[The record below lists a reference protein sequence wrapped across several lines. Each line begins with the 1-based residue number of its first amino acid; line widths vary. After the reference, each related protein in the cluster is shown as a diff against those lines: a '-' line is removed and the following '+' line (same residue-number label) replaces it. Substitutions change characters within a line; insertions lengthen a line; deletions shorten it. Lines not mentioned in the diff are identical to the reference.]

1 MTEQSSGVSATVK
14 WFNPTKGFG
23 FVTALDTP
31 RDALLHASVLA
42 KQGKRWLPEG
52 TEVEVIIDEGPKGL
66 VVSELLEFQEPQ
78 EPDNADSDADWIEAE
93 VKFFNFSKGY
103 GFAMIFGTDGE
114 TEDVFFDSRALAQA
128 DLDPPRP
135 GERFLVQ
142 LMERPQGRAAKRLK
156 AA

>member
-1 MTEQSSGVSATVK
+1 
-14 WFNPTKGFG
+14 
-23 FVTALDTP
+23 
-31 RDALLHASVLA
+31 
-42 KQGKRWLPEG
+42 
-52 TEVEVIIDEGPKGL
+52 
-66 VVSELLEFQEPQ
+66 
-78 EPDNADSDADWIEAE
+78 

-142 LMERPQGRAAKRLK
+142 LMQRPQGQAAKRIK
-156 AA
+156 VA